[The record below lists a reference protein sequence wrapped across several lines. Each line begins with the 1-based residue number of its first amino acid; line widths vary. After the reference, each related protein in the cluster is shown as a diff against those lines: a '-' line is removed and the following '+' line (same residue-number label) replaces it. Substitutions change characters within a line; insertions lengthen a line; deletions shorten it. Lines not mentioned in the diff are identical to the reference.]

1 MLQPNHTARCFSKA
15 ASDYSNCARVQKRAA
30 EALLARLH
38 HSRAVARAYPRLV
51 DLGCGPHQNHP
62 ALAPYCSQ
70 YVGFDLSLL
79 MLQQGGQTSVCCD
92 MDKLPLQ
99 DASVDLIFSN
109 FAIQWSACTESL
121 LLQMHQALRAKGK
134 VLLST
139 VLDGSLNEI
148 ATAWQGVDSCHHVNH
163 FMSFDELKTYALQA
177 GFSINWQRQTTLIDS
192 YPSALAAVRSVKNIG
207 GNDVRG
213 NNKRQGLL
221 GKAGYTK
228 LLASYP
234 RSNSGFDVSYEVGF
248 LELSK

>member
-1 MLQPNHTARCFSKA
+1 MLQPNHTERCFSKA

-30 EALLARLH
+30 EVLLSRLH
-38 HSRAVARAYPRLV
+38 HSSAVARAYPRLV
-51 DLGCGPHQNHP
+51 DLGCGPHQNHH

-70 YVGFDLSLL
+70 YAGFDLSLS
-79 MLQQGGQTSVCCD
+79 MLQQGGQASVCCD

-109 FAIQWSACTESL
+109 FAIQWSACSESL
-121 LLQMHQALRAKGK
+121 LLQMHQALKAQGK
-134 VLLST
+134 VLIST

-148 ATAWQGVDSCHHVNH
+148 AMAWQGVDSCHHVNR
-163 FMSFDELKTYALQA
+163 FMTLDELKTCAFNA
-177 GFSINWQRQTTLIDS
+177 GFTINWQQQSTLVDS
-192 YPSALAAVRSVKNIG
+192 YPTALAAVRSVKNIG

-213 NNKRQGLL
+213 TKKRQGLL
-221 GKAGYTK
+221 GKAGYNK

-234 RSNSGFDVSYEVGF
+234 RSKNGFDVSYQVGF